1 MGTIVMSLKQ
11 LYHKLGGRKSVTDIE
26 TISDMVDKITEQV
39 DTFADGGGF
48 TLDDNDAFVIL
59 PKPSGEND

>member
-1 MGTIVMSLKQ
+1 MGTVVMSLKS
-11 LYHKLGGRKSVTDIE
+11 LYRKLGGRKPVKDIE

-48 TLDDNDAFVIL
+48 TLNDDDEIVIL
-59 PKPSGEND
+59 PKPSGSNG

>member
-1 MGTIVMSLKQ
+1 MATIVTSLKQ
-11 LYHKLGGRKSVTDIE
+11 LYHKLGGRQSVKEVE

-48 TLDDNDAFVIL
+48 TLNDDDAITIL
-59 PKPSGEND
+59 PKPSGSNN

>member
-1 MGTIVMSLKQ
+1 MGTVVASLKG
-11 LYHKLGGRKSVTDIE
+11 LYHKLGGRNSVKDIE

-48 TLDDNDAFVIL
+48 TLNDDDAITIL
-59 PKPSGEND
+59 PKPSGSND